1 MRDFKAKA
9 SPEEICAG
17 DRCDCITDLCAE
29 AYSYQYDAMPRYG
42 VLKFILEN
50 ELIKL
55 NVIPDNIFSFLQ
67 LDNTPF
73 VGRLVSKDIRNASP
87 ESMDS

>member
-1 MRDFKAKA
+1 MYRFLTTEDPIEQMREFKANA

-17 DRCDCITDLCAE
+17 DRCDCITALCAE

-50 ELIKL
+50 ELLKL
-55 NVIPDNIFSFLQ
+55 NIIPDKIYSFLQ
-67 LDNTPF
+67 HANT
-73 VGRLVSKDIRNASP
+73 
-87 ESMDS
+87 